1 MNSFEIDFR
10 WVGGLTLNLFLNGWV
25 EEFHT
30 KKLKFIAKF
39 YSRKRNLPSN
49 ISFSRKEIPKVK
61 YFISQTSNF
70 SSSSAWLCAT
80 PFCYF
85 STSRFCGS
93 NVLGIR
99 KATFKSVLN
108 FSTQG
113 KETFIFGCSLK
124 HSLISPRFFF
134 YG

>member
-1 MNSFEIDFR
+1 LNSFEIDFR

-61 YFISQTSNF
+61 YFISQTGNF

-93 NVLGIR
+93 NVLGIM
-99 KATFKSVLN
+99 KATFRLSFLMKFSIEAREGN
-108 FSTQG
+108 FY
-113 KETFIFGCSLK
+113 FRVFLK
-124 HSLISPRFFF
+124 TLI
-134 YG
+134 